1 MGRGRTLPN
10 DLFLL
15 SLGQLC
21 PLYSRIHPYPPACRT
36 PAVGLYPACLLCPS
50 LDGSAPLT
58 GDRACPPE
66 FPPEFPPQP
75 HPMSWEPSILWHQS
89 FFVPIL
95 AVTRQSSCISCSLH
109 SRKSWLTTSR
119 KSRPVDEIIQLPYP
133 VCKLLFVLT
142 FTSFVMGSGG
152 AGPSCS
158 KPTHHPLVPDT

>member
-58 GDRACPPE
+58 GGRAC
-66 FPPEFPPQP
+66 PPEFPPQP

-89 FFVPIL
+89 FLVPIL

-109 SRKSWLTTSR
+109 SRRSWLTTSR

-158 KPTHHPLVPDT
+158 KPTHHPLVPGT